1 MIEED
6 LTVFLADFGVSI
18 TAGAVSGLC
27 LLDMPGEVVFDGVR
41 ETYTGALST
50 MYSITCLTDEFG
62 GLGYGDSVT
71 VDGEV
76 YTVQEA
82 PLLITDGVF
91 CRINLERSAVVQF
104 SFITLSGL
112 LLITQDGRQLVTQ

>member
-41 ETYTGALST
+41 QTYTGALST
-50 MYSITCLTDEFG
+50 MYSITCRTDEFG
-62 GLGYGDSVT
+62 WLNYDDLINVNGVGYR
-71 VDGEV
+71 
-76 YTVQEA
+76 VQEA
-82 PLLITDGVF
+82 PLLITDGVL
-91 CRINLERSAVVQF
+91 CRINLEKVEGGTPVEF
-104 SFITLSGL
+104 VF
-112 LLITQDGRQLVTQ
+112 DGDFE

>member
-1 MIEED
+1 MLTEELD
-6 LTVFLADFGVSI
+6 IFLADFGVSV

-27 LLDMPGEVVFDGVR
+27 LLDMPGEEMLDGV
-41 ETYTGALST
+41 LST
-50 MYSITCLTDEFG
+50 MYSITCRTDEFG
-62 GLGYGDSVT
+62 GLGYGASVT

-91 CRINLERSAVVQF
+91 CRINLERVSNAPPWTPGPGSVEIELNGDF
-104 SFITLSGL
+104 L
-112 LLITQDGRQLVTQ
+112 

>member
-50 MYSITCLTDEFG
+50 MYSITCRTDEFG
-62 GLGYGDSVT
+62 SLGYGDSVT

-76 YTVQEA
+76 YILQEA
-82 PLLITDGVF
+82 PILITDGVF
-91 CRINLERSAVVQF
+91 CRINLERVSDAPPWSPGPGSVE
-104 SFITLSGL
+104 IEINGDLP
-112 LLITQDGRQLVTQ
+112 